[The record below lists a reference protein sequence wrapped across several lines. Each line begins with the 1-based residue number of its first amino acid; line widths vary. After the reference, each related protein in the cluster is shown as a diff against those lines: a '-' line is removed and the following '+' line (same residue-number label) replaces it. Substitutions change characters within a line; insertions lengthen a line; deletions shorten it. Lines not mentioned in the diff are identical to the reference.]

1 MPAEERIW
9 KVKSKKA
16 LENIADRHRQK
27 VAHQLKSLGK
37 EKITAAY
44 GTTCASAHGESMMD
58 RIQQR

>member
-1 MPAEERIW
+1 M
-9 KVKSKKA
+9 KSKKA